1 MTETTMKKEQ
11 TKPGIMDKIQ
21 AFRKRYSESTLMA
34 ILVAFI
40 IIMSFASDRFLTL
53 TNIANLLRSTS
64 IVGVAAVGM
73 TFVIITAGIDL
84 SVGSILGLSGV
95 VAALFMTSGVPI
107 FVSVLGAI
115 LCGTVVG
122 VIQGWVIHKGNVP
135 PFIATLAGMMI
146 IRGGVMLITGANM
159 VSGLPKS
166 FRSFATAEILG
177 LPAVFFIWVAVL
189 VLGAFIAKYTKFGR
203 NIYAIG
209 SNQEAARLS
218 GINIQKNIV
227 AVYGFCAF
235 TASIAGILF
244 LIRLGNGLPSAGTG
258 YEMDAV
264 AAAVVGGASLAGA
277 EGSILGTFLGA
288 IIIAMIRNGG
298 NLLGINP
305 FILNIIV
312 GSLIVI
318 AVLLDQK
325 SKKQGK

>member
-1 MTETTMKKEQ
+1 MMETTMKKENKQ
-11 TKPGIMDKIQ
+11 TGILDKIN
-21 AFRKRYSESTLMA
+21 AFRKRYSESTLGA
-34 ILVAFI
+34 ILIVFI

-53 TNIANLLRSTS
+53 GNISNLLRSTS

-73 TFVIITAGIDL
+73 TFVIISAGIDL
-84 SVGSILGLSGV
+84 SVGSVLGLSGII
-95 VAALFMTSGVPI
+95 AALLMTSGVPI
-107 FVSVLGAI
+107 ILSVIGAMI
-115 LCGTVVG
+115 CGTVVG
-122 VIQGWVIHKGNVP
+122 VIQGWVIHKGSVP

-166 FRSFATAEILG
+166 FRSFATAEFLG
-177 LPAVFFIWVAVL
+177 LPAVFFIWVVVL
-189 VLGAFIAKYTKFGR
+189 GLGAFIAKYTKFGR

-209 SNQEAARLS
+209 SNEEAARLS
-218 GINIQKNIV
+218 GINIKKNIV

-235 TASIAGILF
+235 TASIAGVLF
-244 LIRLGNGLPSAGTG
+244 LVRLGNGIPSAGQG

-264 AAAVVGGASLAGA
+264 AAAVVGGASLMGA

-318 AVLLDQK
+318 AVLLDQQG
-325 SKKQGK
+325 KKQGK

>member
-1 MTETTMKKEQ
+1 MMDTTMKKEQ
-11 TKPGIMDKIQ
+11 KKLGLLERINT
-21 AFRKRYSESTLMA
+21 FRKRHSESTLGA
-34 ILVAFI
+34 ILVVFI
-40 IIMSFASDRFLTL
+40 IFLSFASDRFLTL
-53 TNIANLLRSTS
+53 GNISNLLRSTS

-73 TFVIITAGIDL
+73 TFVIISAGIDL
-84 SVGSILGLSGV
+84 SVGAVLGLSGV
-95 VAALFMTSGVPI
+95 IAALLMTSGVPI
-107 FVSVLGAI
+107 FLSVIGAMI
-115 LCGTVVG
+115 CGTVVG
-122 VIQGWVIHKGNVP
+122 VIQGWVIYKGSVP

-166 FRSFATAEILG
+166 FRSFATAEVFG

-209 SNQEAARLS
+209 SNEEAARLS
-218 GINIQKNIV
+218 GINIKKNIV
-227 AVYGFCAF
+227 MVYGFCAF
-235 TASIAGILF
+235 TASIAGVLF
-244 LIRLGNGLPSAGTG
+244 LVRLGNGLPSAGTG

-264 AAAVVGGASLAGA
+264 AAAVVGGASLMGA

-288 IIIAMIRNGG
+288 VIIAMIRNGG
-298 NLLGINP
+298 NLLGINS

-312 GSLIVI
+312 GSLIVG
-318 AVLLDQK
+318 AVLVDQK